1 VPANVPYG
9 KSVDAESVILAVVAS
24 EAVIW
29 NTVAGVA
36 AALLP
41 GAVLRLPVLRA
52 VALPGSLLLVR
63 LSWTPLLCRL
73 VVLLLALYSVL
84 ILSHSCLL
92 LLFREVILSLLLLM
106 SLLIFLPLGNLL
118 LVFIGLVLLLLSLF
132 LLPRLCLL
140 LFRVVP
146 MLFFLFLL
154 PLGLLPLFR
163 FCGIVLLLPFRLSL
177 LLRFRRFRLFFLLL
191 RFPLSCASR
200 KADSQ
205 QQKERRRLNDSHSF
219 HGVTSVVSTSGP
231 SFTALPLPPALCLPR
246 NIACGTWPVG
256 PSRYANSRKRMKDSE
271 YVQEPKHYADTN
283 YSVEYG
289 FDTSGYGDETVW
301 CENSMN
307 RFNSTNGRTVYHPE
321 FVKVSFDIARH
332 S

>member
-1 VPANVPYG
+1 MPANVPYG

-29 NTVAGVA
+29 NTVAGVT

-41 GAVLRLPVLRA
+41 GAVLRLPVVRA
-52 VALPGSLLLVR
+52 VALPGNLLLVR

-73 VVLLLALYSVL
+73 VLLLLALYSVL

-106 SLLIFLPLGNLL
+106 SLLILLPLGNLL
-118 LVFIGLVLLLLSLF
+118 LVFIGLVLLLSLF
-132 LLPRLCLL
+132 LLPRLGLL

-163 FCGIVLLLPFRLSL
+163 FCGIVLLLPFRLGL
-177 LLRFRRFRLFFLLL
+177 LLRSRRLSLFFLLL

-205 QQKERRRLNDSHSF
+205 QQKERCRLNDSHSF
-219 HGVTSVVSTSGP
+219 HGVNSVVSTSGP
-231 SFTALPLPPALCLPR
+231 IIYSASTAA
-246 NIACGTWPVG
+246 GPVLA
-256 PSRYANSRKRMKDSE
+256 SKYR
-271 YVQEPKHYADTN
+271 
-283 YSVEYG
+283 
-289 FDTSGYGDETVW
+289 
-301 CENSMN
+301 
-307 RFNSTNGRTVYHPE
+307 
-321 FVKVSFDIARH
+321 
-332 S
+332 

>member
-1 VPANVPYG
+1 M
-9 KSVDAESVILAVVAS
+9 AVVAS

-29 NTVAGVA
+29 NTVAGITS
-36 AALLP
+36 ALLP

-132 LLPRLCLL
+132 LLPRLGLL

-205 QQKERRRLNDSHSF
+205 QQKERCRLNDFHSF
-219 HGVTSVVSTSGP
+219 HGVTSFVSTSGP
-231 SFTALPLPPALCLPR
+231 IIYSASTAAGPVLASKYRLRHL
-246 NIACGTWPVG
+246 ACRPVTLREFAKENEG
-256 PSRYANSRKRMKDSE
+256 FRIRSGAKTLRRYQLLR
-271 YVQEPKHYADTN
+271 
-283 YSVEYG
+283 
-289 FDTSGYGDETVW
+289 
-301 CENSMN
+301 
-307 RFNSTNGRTVYHPE
+307 
-321 FVKVSFDIARH
+321 
-332 S
+332 